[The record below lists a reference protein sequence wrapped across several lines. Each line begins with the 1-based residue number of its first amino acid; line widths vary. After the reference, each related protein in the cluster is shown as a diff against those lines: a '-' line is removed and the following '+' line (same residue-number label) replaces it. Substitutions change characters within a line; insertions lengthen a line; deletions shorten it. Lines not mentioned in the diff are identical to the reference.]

1 MNNTEGSHVFLEVSN
16 LNAGYG
22 PAMIVSNVSFSITKG
37 EVVGLLGR
45 NGMGKTTT
53 IRSILNQT
61 PWKNGSVKIESV
73 EVGGLPTYKIA
84 RMGMGLV
91 PEGRRIFPTLT
102 VTESLEAFY
111 YTQNLEPRWT
121 PDEVF
126 RIFPELESRKN
137 LLTAY
142 LSGGEQ
148 QMLSIGRALVTNPR
162 LLILDEATEGLS
174 EQVRKR
180 IWQCLRE
187 LRNDGLTI
195 LLVDKNISELLEL
208 TDYNL
213 ILEKGALVWHGRT
226 DDLEKSPEII
236 DRFLYL

>member
-1 MNNTEGSHVFLEVSN
+1 MNNIEESHAFLEVSN

-22 PAMIVSNVSFSITKG
+22 PAMIVSNISFSITKG

-121 PDEVF
+121 PDAVF

-137 LLTAY
+137 QFLGVC
-142 LSGGEQ
+142 SEF
-148 QMLSIGRALVTNPR
+148 SI
-162 LLILDEATEGLS
+162 
-174 EQVRKR
+174 QF
-180 IWQCLRE
+180 
-187 LRNDGLTI
+187 
-195 LLVDKNISELLEL
+195 ISE
-208 TDYNL
+208 
-213 ILEKGALVWHGRT
+213 
-226 DDLEKSPEII
+226 
-236 DRFLYL
+236 

>member
-1 MNNTEGSHVFLEVSN
+1 MNNTAGSHVFLEVSN